1 MMSYE
6 EYRKKII
13 NLLPGTIF
21 KSADAKEFVEESL
34 KELAKIKSNKN
45 IEYYVIYVIPS
56 EYSGYEP
63 KYISSTLEDAE
74 NHIMDFS
81 NWYCPKGT
89 CQIRKVD
96 SCLKTLE
103 IREYNNGK
111 LQHLEIQET
120 VA

>member
-6 EYRKKII
+6 EYKNKLIT
-13 NLLPGTIF
+13 LFPGTIF
-21 KSADAKEFVEESL
+21 KSAAAKEFVEESL
-34 KELAKIKSNKN
+34 KELAKIKSNKD

-74 NHIMDFS
+74 NHIMDYS
-81 NWYCPKGT
+81 NWYCLKGT

-103 IREYNNGK
+103 IREYHNGK
-111 LQHLEIQET
+111 LQNQERL
-120 VA
+120 VK